1 MSALA
6 TSIDHTLEWPVV
18 TSFTR
23 IGCAV
28 RRRVARWQPLE
39 AYDLSG
45 RVALVTGATSGIGF
59 AAAAA
64 LLQMGA
70 HVIVLGRDAT
80 RTESAQRQLAGRT
93 GSERISTVL
102 ASMDDANEVR
112 RAADEVMTQHARL
125 DILVHNAGALAAGYR
140 RSPIGVE
147 VTSAAQ
153 LAGPFLLTGLLLER
167 LAAAAPG
174 RVISVSSGGA
184 YLVPLTV
191 SGLEPAP
198 AEFDGS
204 RQYAHAKR
212 AQIALTELWAEHTRG
227 RALVF
232 QSMHPGWVDTPGL
245 AASLPRFRGM
255 LRPLL
260 RSPEEGADTIAWLA
274 ADAEAA
280 RMNGAFWCDRVPR
293 PTHRLARTR
302 AADTSERRA
311 RLWAWCETT
320 SGWRLP
326 PARVAGG

>member
-6 TSIDHTLEWPVV
+6 MTIDRALEWPVV

-28 RRRVARWQPLE
+28 RRRVARWESLE
-39 AYDLSG
+39 AYDLRG

-64 LLQMGA
+64 LLRMGA

-80 RTESAQRQLAGRT
+80 RTERAQRQLAGITRS
-93 GSERISTVL
+93 GDISTVL
-102 ASMDDANEVR
+102 ASMDDADEVR
-112 RAADEVMTQHARL
+112 RAADDVMAQHPRL
-125 DILVHNAGALAAGYR
+125 DILVHNAGALAGSYQ
-140 RSPIGVE
+140 RSPMGVE

-174 RVISVSSGGA
+174 RVITVSSGGA

-191 SGLEPAP
+191 SGLDPTPAD
-198 AEFDGS
+198 FDGG
-204 RQYAHAKR
+204 RQYARAKR
-212 AQIALTELWAEHTRG
+212 AQISLTELWAERTQG
-227 RALVF
+227 RAVTF
-232 QSMHPGWVDTPGL
+232 HAMHPGWVDTPGL
-245 AASLPRFRGM
+245 AASLPRFRGL

-274 ADAEAA
+274 ADEAGT
-280 RMNGAFWCDRVPR
+280 RSSGGFWFDRVSR
-293 PTHRLARTR
+293 STHRLARTR
-302 AADTSERRA
+302 DADCEERRA
-311 RLWAWCETT
+311 RLWAWCESM

-326 PARVAGG
+326 LAGEAGG

>member
-6 TSIDHTLEWPVV
+6 RSIDHTLEWPVV

-23 IGCAV
+23 MGCAV

-64 LLQMGA
+64 LLQMGT

-80 RTESAQRQLAGRT
+80 RTESAQRELAHRT

-102 ASMDDANEVR
+102 ASIDDANEVR
-112 RAADEVMTQHARL
+112 RAADEVMTQQARL

-140 RSPIGVE
+140 RSPMGVE
-147 VTSAAQ
+147 VTAAAQ

-167 LAAAAPG
+167 LGAAAPG

-198 AEFDGS
+198 GEFDGS

-212 AQIALTELWAEHTRG
+212 AQVALRY
-227 RALVF
+227 
-232 QSMHPGWVDTPGL
+232 PP
-245 AASLPRFRGM
+245 P
-255 LRPLL
+255 
-260 RSPEEGADTIAWLA
+260 
-274 ADAEAA
+274 
-280 RMNGAFWCDRVPR
+280 
-293 PTHRLARTR
+293 HR
-302 AADTSERRA
+302 
-311 RLWAWCETT
+311 
-320 SGWRLP
+320 
-326 PARVAGG
+326 